1 MFLTARSSTSY
12 DTFALNEMDSF
23 TWKGYSIV
31 DVREPDEY
39 DIGHIPG
46 AINVPLSVLYQGN
59 FTLLHK
65 DANYIIIYHSGNGP
79 QTAIEILY
87 YKGYSIVNIS
97 HGMSS

>member
-46 AINVPLSVLYQGN
+46 AINVPLSFCIKGTSLFYIRTQTILLFTIVEMAHKQRLKFYTIKGIVL
-59 FTLLHK
+59 
-65 DANYIIIYHSGNGP
+65 
-79 QTAIEILY
+79 
-87 YKGYSIVNIS
+87 
-97 HGMSS
+97 

>member
-46 AINVPLSVLYQGN
+46 AINVPLSFCIKGTSLFYIRTQTILLFTIVEMAHKQQLKFYTIKGIVL
-59 FTLLHK
+59 
-65 DANYIIIYHSGNGP
+65 
-79 QTAIEILY
+79 
-87 YKGYSIVNIS
+87 
-97 HGMSS
+97 